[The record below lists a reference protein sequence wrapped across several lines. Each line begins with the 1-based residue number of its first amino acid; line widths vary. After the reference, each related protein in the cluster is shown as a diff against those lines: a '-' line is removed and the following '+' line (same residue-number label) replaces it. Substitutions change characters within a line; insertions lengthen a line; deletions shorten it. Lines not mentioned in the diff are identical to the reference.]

1 MQNCFLPG
9 GSLAVKDGEQVVPV
23 INRIAKGFANVVMT
37 QDWHTAGHVSFAS
50 AHAGKKPF
58 ETVDLPYGK
67 QVLWPDHCV
76 QGTDGASLS
85 KDLAIPQAGLVIRK
99 GFHKDVD
106 SYSAFTEADGK
117 TTTGLAAYLKA
128 RKVKRVFL
136 AGLAT
141 DFCVAW
147 TALDARKA
155 GFETYVIEDACR
167 GIDTQGSLAKAWADM
182 TKAGVKRIQS
192 GDIAVSGLMRARTAL
207 RRSSSLRSRDAAS
220 RRMKAEMRSRASWFE
235 TALARLLTMRVA
247 QLFVLLARRG
257 LRAALGDADQRR
269 AQHALADHEAGLH
282 DLDHRACRHR
292 RVGHFVHRL
301 LEVRIELL
309 ARRIELLDAVLLQRV
324 EQRALGQLDALDEAP

>member
-1 MQNCFLPG
+1 MLDRRRILTGLGTTVLAGCLSSEIRAAPIEPDDGSALLVIDVQNCFLPG

-23 INRIAKGFANVVMT
+23 INRIARGFANVVMT

-58 ETVDLPYGK
+58 EIIDLPYGK
-67 QVLWPDHCV
+67 QMLWPDHCV

-85 KDLAIPQAGLVIRK
+85 KDISIPQAELIIRK

-117 TTTGLAAYLKA
+117 TTTGLEAYLKA
-128 RKVKRVFL
+128 RQVKRLFV

-155 GFETYVIEDACR
+155 DFETYVVEDACR

-182 TKAGVKRIQS
+182 AKAGVKRIQS
-192 GDIAVSGLMRARTAL
+192 ADIAV
-207 RRSSSLRSRDAAS
+207 
-220 RRMKAEMRSRASWFE
+220 
-235 TALARLLTMRVA
+235 
-247 QLFVLLARRG
+247 
-257 LRAALGDADQRR
+257 
-269 AQHALADHEAGLH
+269 
-282 DLDHRACRHR
+282 
-292 RVGHFVHRL
+292 
-301 LEVRIELL
+301 
-309 ARRIELLDAVLLQRV
+309 
-324 EQRALGQLDALDEAP
+324 